1 MKRKR
6 EREGFP
12 EWMMVAQG
20 GRGQEIR
27 GTGVTGSKWQITVE
41 AKRVALHR
49 V

>member
-1 MKRKR
+1 MDDGG
-6 EREGFP
+6 ERWSSVG
-12 EWMMVAQG
+12 AQG

-27 GTGVTGSKWQITVE
+27 GTGVTGSRWQITVE